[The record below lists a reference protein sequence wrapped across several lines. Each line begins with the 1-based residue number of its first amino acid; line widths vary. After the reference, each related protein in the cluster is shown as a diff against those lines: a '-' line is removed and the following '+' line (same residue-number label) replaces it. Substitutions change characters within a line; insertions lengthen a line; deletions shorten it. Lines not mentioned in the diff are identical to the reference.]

1 MSKNIW
7 KYCAQTRKIQ
17 LGSWQKAVVIKINGK
32 RKCKRRQKGFK
43 ICLTRIRL
51 PSVPSFSE
59 LSGESLNCFHYPCK
73 PCQRTKQTGVR
84 GNSPVSPHP
93 SFAFLCQ
100 LKPQCKW
107 AVLNACA
114 NVCVCSQCVCVYTE
128 LNNRHIQQTAQIM
141 FNLK

>member
-7 KYCAQTRKIQ
+7 KYFAQTRNIQ
-17 LGSWQKAVVIKINGK
+17 LGSWALGVVIKINGE

-51 PSVPSFSE
+51 PSVHGSSE

-73 PCQRTKQTGVR
+73 PCQRTMPTGAR
-84 GNSPVSPHP
+84 GNSPLSP
-93 SFAFLCQ
+93 FLSLLRPAPCQ

-114 NVCVCSQCVCVYTE
+114 SVCVCSQCVCVHTGK
-128 LNNRHIQQTAQIM
+128 NNTHSGVDGRSTK
-141 FNLK
+141 F